1 MLLAPSSSVASNDA
15 VYEAADVENDAAGAA
30 EHEAPSSAK
39 LKKHSGPRKR
49 RPKKKSKGAEE
60 AQPPLPSSAS
70 PGDEHPSAASPST
83 TRMQLR
89 ADAHAFV
96 PSAPSM
102 ASSPP
107 PRLHASP
114 RMSLSL
120 SPLTLGMMEPED
132 RYDRDYWTRYVI
144 EAAEAER
151 ARRLRVLRQL
161 QEEEAAEIQRRR
173 AWAIAAIEQEQQAM
187 MREMFLDNM
196 KNTQWFQSTISRFA
210 EDYEVVCPNS
220 WFGCTFSCML
230 QDLEAHLETC
240 GFRQVPERLDQVIAG
255 DAAVAM
261 DLDSY
266 DVVCPNA
273 MLGCSAICPRERLA
287 EHLASCP
294 VNGMTREKEWA
305 ERQEWQQNVIQLT
318 EEERARRMQEDA
330 DAHRRKPSAVVSFT
344 RLQRLYEEQT
354 AAMHGVLHDEILQFA
369 RQCQMHAARRRP
381 AVERAIAAIANELR
395 ALWGPDTRVET
406 YGSFATQLHGG
417 HSDVDLVVYGAT
429 HSARSSQLCVQ
440 QLADHLRSLAVA
452 SPPPSSS
459 SSSSSGGSCSFREIG
474 AIARAAIPLV
484 KVVVESPLDDGTRL
498 LLPFDITFDDAAASL
513 ANGCHH
519 NGVAS
524 AALLETLLAR
534 FYGLRELTLVLK
546 QFLVK
551 RGLNDP
557 YVGGLSSY
565 GLVLMIMYVLKEQGA
580 VLSMEEEEER
590 DAEQET
596 LDDDLPPYEVK
607 RRWGRRVALAVV
619 RQVRARVR
627 GLQLQRSTSHD
638 NGNRRSVAA
647 AWEILHCSQQ
657 QQQQQP
663 SQSQSPCQ
671 PPLRP
676 PPPRF
681 LLGKL
686 LMDVLQFYGNDFRQH
701 HDQIVVLDA
710 ELNRS
715 SSSNMLTTRSSTTS
729 SSSSSPLLS
738 LSPTSSAT
746 ITAATTEAFVVI
758 QDPLAP
764 GNNVGRTCYRI
775 SQVLR
780 DFSDFL
786 SVLTALIVRGRVTT
800 ATATATAAAA
810 TTATSSTNDTSTP
823 SFRIL
828 HSVFEMTTTATTSAT
843 AAASVATRS
852 PVI

>member
-1 MLLAPSSSVASNDA
+1 MHATEGSGKVAHDA
-15 VYEAADVENDAAGAA
+15 LS
-30 EHEAPSSAK
+30 PAK
-39 LKKHSGPRKR
+39 PRKHSGPRKR
-49 RPKKKSKGAEE
+49 RPKKKNKAAAEVQQPHELAAAAADDDGAHD
-60 AQPPLPSSAS
+60 ASSR
-70 PGDEHPSAASPST
+70 AA
-83 TRMQLR
+83 RMQLR
-89 ADAHAFV
+89 ADANAFV
-96 PSAPSM
+96 PSVLV
-102 ASSPP
+102 SSPP

-114 RMSLSL
+114 RLALSL
-120 SPLTLGMMEPED
+120 SPLTLATPGAGDPED
-132 RYDRDYWTRYVI
+132 RYDRAYWTQYVI

-230 QDLEAHLETC
+230 QDLEAHVETC
-240 GFRQVPERLDQVIAG
+240 SFRQVPERLDQVVAG
-255 DAAVAM
+255 DDAVAM

-273 MLGCSAICPRERLA
+273 MLGCSAICAREHLA
-287 EHLASCP
+287 EHLSSCP

-305 ERQEWQQNVIQLT
+305 ERQEWQQNVILLT

-330 DAHRRKPSAVVSFT
+330 DAHRRQPSAFVSFT

-354 AAMHGVLHDEILQFA
+354 AAMHGVLHDEIQQFA
-369 RQCQMHAARRRP
+369 RQCQQHATRRRP
-381 AVERAIAAIANELR
+381 AVERAIAALARELQE
-395 ALWGPDTRVET
+395 LWGPDTRVET

-417 HSDVDLVVYGAT
+417 HSDVDLVIYGAT
-429 HSARSSQLCVQ
+429 HATRSSQQCVQ
-440 QLADHLRSLAVA
+440 QLADHLRALV
-452 SPPPSSS
+452 PCSSS
-459 SSSSSGGSCSFREIG
+459 SCSRWTM
-474 AIARAAIPLV
+474 ARV
-484 KVVVESPLDDGTRL
+484 
-498 LLPFDITFDDAAASL
+498 PFDITFDDA
-513 ANGCHH
+513 NGCDH

-565 GLVLMIMYVLKEQGA
+565 GLVLMILFVLQEQGA
-580 VLSMEEEEER
+580 VLSTEDEVEEETPEEQ
-590 DAEQET
+590 AKE
-596 LDDDLPPYEVK
+596 LPPYEVK
-607 RRWGRRVALAVV
+607 RRWGRRVALAIV
-619 RQVRARVR
+619 RQVRTRVR
-627 GLQLQRSTSHD
+627 GLQRSRQDAGT
-638 NGNRRSVAA
+638 RRNVAP
-647 AWEILHCSQQ
+647 AWEILHYG
-657 QQQQQP
+657 
-663 SQSQSPCQ
+663 SPPLSAPGGQ
-671 PPLRP
+671 PPQPQPQQLRP
-676 PPPRF
+676 PF

-701 HDQIVVLDA
+701 HDQIVVLDGDA
-710 ELNRS
+710 SGDPQSAALSAPRS
-715 SSSNMLTTRSSTTS
+715 V
-729 SSSSSPLLS
+729 
-738 LSPTSSAT
+738 SPTR
-746 ITAATTEAFVVI
+746 AATTEAFVVI
-758 QDPLAP
+758 QDPLAK

-780 DFSDFL
+780 EFSDFV

-800 ATATATAAAA
+800 AATGDM
-810 TTATSSTNDTSTP
+810 SC
-823 SFRIL
+823 RIL
-828 HSVFEMTTTATTSAT
+828 HSVFEMTTTT
-843 AAASVATRS
+843 AAAAATTTTTATATPSAMRS

>member
-1 MLLAPSSSVASNDA
+1 MMMEDDEQSH
-15 VYEAADVENDAAGAA
+15 AAA
-30 EHEAPSSAK
+30 SSAASCDAMQATEGSVEEAHDSLSPAK
-39 LKKHSGPRKR
+39 PRKHSGPRKR
-49 RPKKKSKGAEE
+49 RPKKKNKAAAEVQQPHELAADDGDDE
-60 AQPPLPSSAS
+60 AHDAS
-70 PGDEHPSAASPST
+70 PRAA
-83 TRMQLR
+83 RMQLR
-89 ADAHAFV
+89 ADANAFV
-96 PSAPSM
+96 PSVLV
-102 ASSPP
+102 SSPP

-114 RMSLSL
+114 RLALSL
-120 SPLTLGMMEPED
+120 SPLTLATPGAGDPED
-132 RYDRDYWTRYVI
+132 RYDRAYWTQYVI

-230 QDLEAHLETC
+230 QDLEAHVETC
-240 GFRQVPERLDQVIAG
+240 SFRQVPERLDQVVAG
-255 DAAVAM
+255 DDAVAM

-273 MLGCSAICPRERLA
+273 MLGCSAICAREHLA
-287 EHLASCP
+287 EHLSSCP

-305 ERQEWQQNVIQLT
+305 ERQEWQQNVILLT

-330 DAHRRKPSAVVSFT
+330 DAHRRQPSAFVSFT

-354 AAMHGVLHDEILQFA
+354 AAMHGVLHDEIQQFA
-369 RQCQMHAARRRP
+369 RQCQQHATRRRP
-381 AVERAIAAIANELR
+381 AVERAIAALARELQE
-395 ALWGPDTRVET
+395 LWGPDTRVET

-417 HSDVDLVVYGAT
+417 HSDVDLVIYGAT
-429 HSARSSQLCVQ
+429 HATRSSQQCVQ
-440 QLADHLRSLAVA
+440 QLADHLRALV
-452 SPPPSSS
+452 PSSS
-459 SSSSSGGSCSFREIG
+459 SSCCAFREIG

-498 LLPFDITFDDAAASL
+498 ELPFDITFDDA
-513 ANGCHH
+513 NGCDH

-565 GLVLMIMYVLKEQGA
+565 GLVLMILFVLQEQGA
-580 VLSMEEEEER
+580 VLSTEEEEE
-590 DAEQET
+590 EET
-596 LDDDLPPYEVK
+596 LEDQAKELPPYEVK
-607 RRWGRRVALAVV
+607 RRWGRRVALAIV
-619 RQVRARVR
+619 RQVRTRVR
-627 GLQLQRSTSHD
+627 GFQRSSQDAGT
-638 NGNRRSVAA
+638 RRNVAP
-647 AWEILHCSQQ
+647 AWEILHYG
-657 QQQQQP
+657 
-663 SQSQSPCQ
+663 SPPLSAPGGQ
-671 PPLRP
+671 PPQPQQLRP
-676 PPPRF
+676 PF

-701 HDQIVVLDA
+701 HDQIVVLDGDSSGDPQSA
-710 ELNRS
+710 ALSAPRS
-715 SSSNMLTTRSSTTS
+715 V
-729 SSSSSPLLS
+729 
-738 LSPTSSAT
+738 SPTR
-746 ITAATTEAFVVI
+746 AATTEAFVVI
-758 QDPLAP
+758 QDPLAK

-780 DFSDFL
+780 EFSDFV

-800 ATATATAAAA
+800 AATGDM
-810 TTATSSTNDTSTP
+810 SC
-823 SFRIL
+823 RIL
-828 HSVFEMTTTATTSAT
+828 HSVFEMTTTT
-843 AAASVATRS
+843 AAAAATTTTATATTPSAMRS